1 MPLHPVTMS
10 TAQLAAVSYLARYSG
25 HTHALSAYQLR
36 RWFAGVSPT
45 PLPIARTDGQPG
57 RDLGPAQ
64 RACYR
69 RLPDN
74 HGAALPD
81 MPTSARD
88 GGGDTAPLCVRN
100 ASGAY
105 SFVAT
110 TRYPSASGSNV
121 LFSTRS
127 PTLCNSDS
135 SSPY

>member
-1 MPLHPVTMS
+1 MEQHQPQSLS
-10 TAQLAAVSYLARYSG
+10 ERDAG
-25 HTHALSAYQLR
+25 LSAETR
-36 RWFAGVSPT
+36 PSSFAA
-45 PLPIARTDGQPG
+45 I
-57 RDLGPAQ
+57 
-64 RACYR
+64 RAV
-69 RLPDN
+69 L
-74 HGAALPD
+74 
-81 MPTSARD
+81 PTSARD

-110 TRYPSASGSNV
+110 TTYPSASGSNV